1 MPVKLKFMEA
11 YKKLIAACQ
20 KLQQG
25 VEILDLTLPKLPQ
38 AAELG
43 SAEIMDYIIP
53 DLDGKDVRLGD
64 MISKNKVTM
73 LNVWGIDCGPCIL
86 EMPALMNLYRKYQDQ
101 GFMIIGLTS
110 DIMEMSGGEI
120 DPQLAADAKD
130 IIADLK
136 IEYPILA
143 MTREKYDQ
151 MRIAATPTTYSVD
164 SSGAIIGTPL
174 LGSQTEAEWEKLIT
188 DALASQN

>member
-11 YKKLIAACQ
+11 YKKLIAACPE
-20 KLQQG
+20 LLQG

-53 DLDGKDVRLGD
+53 DLDVKDVRLGD

-110 DIMEMSGGEI
+110 DIMEMSGGGI

-151 MRIAATPTTYSVD
+151 MRIAATPTTYFVD